1 MNNNTIRI
9 GFAITIGLLG
19 ILAMLFGVIFG
30 NFWQSIA
37 GVWMM
42 IVGSDAF
49 AKSKDDKAATEAKAE
64 MSLLD
69 IRLRGLEREYYSEV
83 KSNRK

>member
-1 MNNNTIRI
+1 MNNTIRF

-19 ILAMLFGVIFG
+19 IVSMLFGVIFG
-30 NFWQSIA
+30 NFWQAIA

-49 AKSKDDKAATEAKAE
+49 TKNKEEKNSSEAMAE
-64 MSLLD
+64 VSLLD
-69 IRLRGLEREYYSEV
+69 LRLRALERELNE
-83 KSNRK
+83 KTTKTGRK